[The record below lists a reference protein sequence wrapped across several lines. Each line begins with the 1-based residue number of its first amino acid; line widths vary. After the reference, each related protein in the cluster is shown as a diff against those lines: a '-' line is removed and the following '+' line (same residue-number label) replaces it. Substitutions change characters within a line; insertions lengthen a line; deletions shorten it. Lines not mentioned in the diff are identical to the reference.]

1 MSLKYNNLKHIA
13 ERAIGAL
20 RGHADKTVQTAIA
33 ELEQELAA
41 PSEGNLAEEG
51 DHKKSGSVPEP
62 EVEEEE
68 SSDAKSE
75 EEKTKTGKAAT
86 EKEKKIAHKKKK

>member
-33 ELEQELAA
+33 ELEQELAS

-51 DHKKSGSVPEP
+51 DHKKSGSVPES
-62 EVEEEE
+62 EVEEET
-68 SSDAKSE
+68 SDTKSE
-75 EEKTKTGKAAT
+75 EEKTETGKAAT
-86 EKEKKIAHKKKK
+86 KKEKKIALKKKK